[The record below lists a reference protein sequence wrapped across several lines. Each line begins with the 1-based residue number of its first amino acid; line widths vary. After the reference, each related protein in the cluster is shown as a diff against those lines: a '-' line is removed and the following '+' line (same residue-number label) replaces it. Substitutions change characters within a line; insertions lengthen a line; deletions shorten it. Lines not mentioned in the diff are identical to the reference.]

1 MVDAGVELSAHDL
14 NPSGAFTGWGP
25 LDSKKLARH
34 IGVRFPITPLYIRQS
49 AGRGSLL
56 TTEYE
61 QLLSGMVSEKKAE
74 VTRLTGKKGKNKKI
88 TGLMSD
94 IRFLE
99 VELQR
104 YQQGMTLFRTK
115 PLPKVGR
122 WGRPETEEAK
132 EEP

>member
-1 MVDAGVELSAHDL
+1 M
-14 NPSGAFTGWGP
+14 
-25 LDSKKLARH
+25 
-34 IGVRFPITPLYIRQS
+34 
-49 AGRGSLL
+49 

-61 QLLSGMVSEKKAE
+61 QLLSGMVSEKKTL
-74 VTRLTGKKGKNKKI
+74 VTRLTGKRGKDKEI
-88 TGLMSD
+88 AALMSD

-115 PLPKVGR
+115 SLPKVGR
-122 WGRPETEEAK
+122 WGKPETEEAR